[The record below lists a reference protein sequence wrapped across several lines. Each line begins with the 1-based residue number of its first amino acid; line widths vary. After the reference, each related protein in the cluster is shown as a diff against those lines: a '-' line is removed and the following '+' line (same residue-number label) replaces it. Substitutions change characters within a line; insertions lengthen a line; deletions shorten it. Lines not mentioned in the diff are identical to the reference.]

1 MIFKLL
7 LVFITALHVSAYEL
21 PKIQSVESNNP
32 EIILFD
38 ALSIKV
44 NDKLSYTIRWDTI
57 NATDVNITYFGKV
70 QKSGEITVTED
81 EYNRGPITLNA
92 LNVKSSKSVTKTIN
106 NQRGGNS
113 VSTFIKEES
122 VEDDY
127 YYPSTMPYRRR
138 PYLRPHL
145 RRGY

>member
-21 PKIQSVESNNP
+21 PKIQSVKSDNP

-38 ALSIKV
+38 ALSTKV

-92 LNVKSSKSVTKTIN
+92 LNAKSSKSVTKTIN

-113 VSTFIKEES
+113 VSTFIKKES

-138 PYLRPHL
+138 PYLRPRL